1 MGTVIETGSPGV
13 PVTVASPASDIAVA
27 VMTVEAGNS
36 LPEMVSRGILNVSV
50 ALSSPSG
57 NALER
62 RSVTAAGLSEDA
74 SAFSILK
81 FRA

>member
-1 MGTVIETGSPGV
+1 M

-57 NALER
+57 NALNEDPPQLPDFR
-62 RSVTAAGLSEDA
+62 KMLPLSQ
-74 SAFSILK
+74 S
-81 FRA
+81 